1 MRLPIVDA
9 DGHIMEPFEMWQERL
24 PPEYR
29 DRAWNLNRDAEGRE
43 QVRFQGRFI
52 QSGYSIGTM
61 CTPGG
66 MSAGGRLDVEMEDV
80 HPGAWDPAIRIDTM
94 DRQGIAVS
102 VLFPTMTL
110 GLDDIDDLGF
120 AHAYAQAYN
129 SWIADYAR
137 HDPMRLRWAAVIPL
151 VDMEWALGELERCVA
166 DGCTTV
172 MLSPIPT
179 PDLRTLGSSDRDP
192 FWARLQELDM
202 PAVVH
207 AADPGSKTLG
217 MRQLWMNHGQWYAAV
232 PFQLTLGVMY
242 VIDGGVLNRFPDL
255 EIGFFEGD
263 VGWLPHWLGR
273 LENTYRKVALLSQ
286 VPETRGPIEQ
296 FRAQCTISGEP
307 SDLGLALAAD
317 LVGAD
322 RVLWAS
328 DWPHQDGAWPDP
340 IAVLRDRTD
349 LTDEQKRQMLVDGPA
364 RFFRIDLAPVL
375 ARLGAGWS
383 LDAPVAGI
391 PGLVPGDP
399 DGVYYA
405 GDFEE
410 VGTR

>member
-1 MRLPIVDA
+1 
-9 DGHIMEPFEMWQERL
+9 
-24 PPEYR
+24 
-29 DRAWNLNRDAEGRE
+29 
-43 QVRFQGRFI
+43 
-52 QSGYSIGTM
+52 
-61 CTPGG
+61 
-66 MSAGGRLDVEMEDV
+66 
-80 HPGAWDPAIRIDTM
+80 
-94 DRQGIAVS
+94 
-102 VLFPTMTL
+102 
-110 GLDDIDDLGF
+110 
-120 AHAYAQAYN
+120 
-129 SWIADYAR
+129 
-137 HDPMRLRWAAVIPL
+137 
-151 VDMEWALGELERCVA
+151 
-166 DGCTTV
+166 
-172 MLSPIPT
+172 
-179 PDLRTLGSSDRDP
+179 
-192 FWARLQELDM
+192 
-202 PAVVH
+202 VH

-242 VIDGGVLNRFPDL
+242 VIDGGVLNRFPNL

-286 VPETRGPIEQ
+286 VPEDRGPIEQ

-349 LTDEQKRQMLVDGPA
+349 LTDTQKRLMLVDGPA

-383 LDAPVAGI
+383 LDAPISGI

-399 DGVYYA
+399 AGVYYA
-405 GDFEE
+405 GDFAE
-410 VGTR
+410 VGSR